1 MSDKSIANAVDP
13 TATHFKYIVPAG
25 EGCTEKKFCVVFTT
39 SKTSPKTIASIVN
52 QHAIDAIN
60 EARQSE
66 YEDFDVDDVRDDQP
80 GYIQLDG
87 EHAQLDDMCSRVASG
102 ELQRLNIR
110 VVVGSGGATSDTQQ
124 ADVSAAHRNIKSY
137 NKTWDRESS
146 KIRQLKATLIRRL

>member
-102 ELQRLNIR
+102 ELQRL
-110 VVVGSGGATSDTQQ
+110 
-124 ADVSAAHRNIKSY
+124 
-137 NKTWDRESS
+137 
-146 KIRQLKATLIRRL
+146 